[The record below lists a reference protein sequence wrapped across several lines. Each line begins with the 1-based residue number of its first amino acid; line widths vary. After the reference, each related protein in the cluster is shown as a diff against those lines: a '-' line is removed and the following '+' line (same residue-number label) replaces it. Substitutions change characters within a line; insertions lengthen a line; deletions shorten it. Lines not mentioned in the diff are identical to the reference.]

1 MIHLNINIIGKV
13 QGVWFRASTKE
24 IADSLGVKGF
34 VKNEKDGSVYIEA
47 EASNEIMNDF
57 VEWCKKGPKNAEVKE
72 IILKQSLLV
81 NYSDFIISR

>member
-13 QGVWFRASTKE
+13 QGVWFRVSTKD

-47 EASNEIMNDF
+47 EAPNEIMNDF
-57 VEWCKKGPKNAEVKE
+57 VEWCKKGPKNALVTEVKVNEGE
-72 IILKQSLLV
+72 INFFQ
-81 NYSDFIISR
+81 DFYIIR

>member
-24 IADSLGVKGF
+24 KAYSLGVKGF
-34 VKNEKDGSVYIEA
+34 VKNEKNGSVYIEA

-57 VEWCKKGPKNAEVKE
+57 VEWRKKVQRM
-72 IILKQSLLV
+72 L
-81 NYSDFIISR
+81 

>member
-24 IADSLGVKGF
+24 KADSLGVKGF
-34 VKNEKDGSVYIEA
+34 IKNEKDGSVYIEA

-57 VEWCKKGPKNAEVKE
+57 VEWRKKGTKNAVVNE
-72 IILKQSLLV
+72 IILKESLIV
-81 NYSDFIISR
+81 YYTDFTISR